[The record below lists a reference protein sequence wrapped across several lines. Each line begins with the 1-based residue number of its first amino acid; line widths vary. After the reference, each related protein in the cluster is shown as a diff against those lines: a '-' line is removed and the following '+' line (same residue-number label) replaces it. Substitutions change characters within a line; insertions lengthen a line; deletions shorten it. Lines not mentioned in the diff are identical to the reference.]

1 MKKEFIC
8 ISCPMGCPLTV
19 WEENGEVLVSG
30 NTCPRGKAY
39 GIQEFTCPQRVVTSS
54 VPVRGGE
61 QSMCSVKTDKPVAK
75 TEIAKVLAAIYG
87 ASVKAPVK
95 VGDIVI
101 PNVDGNGANVVATRR
116 VLDRKK

>member
-19 WEENGEVLVSG
+19 WDDEGEVKVSG

-39 GIQEFTCPQRVVTSS
+39 GIQEFTAPQRVVTSS

-61 QSMCSVKTDKPVAK
+61 QAMCSVKTDKPVAK
-75 TEIAKVLAAIYG
+75 TAIPEVLKAVYG
-87 ASVKAPVK
+87 ASVKAPVM
-95 VGDIVI
+95 VGDVVI
-101 PNVDGNGANVVATRR
+101 SDVDGNGANVVATRR
-116 VLDRKK
+116 VLKR